1 MSIELV
7 AQRVNVLRGKTVS
20 HIGRLSTER
29 DYFEEKLAECAKA
42 LERAKGSMVTLGEVE
57 GYINELIDVCR

>member
-20 HIGRLSTER
+20 DIGRLSTER
-29 DYFEEKLAECAKA
+29 DYFEEKLAECVKA
-42 LERAKGSMVTLGEVE
+42 LERAKGSMVTLTEVE
-57 GYINELIDVCR
+57 GYINELIDA